1 MSYARNPA
9 VWIVAIL
16 TLLTVAMFAS
26 EYVYGRQTLTV
37 TVLEADIPRSC
48 NKSRSLLFGRTVY
61 RSSVP
66 KSGAWEYCGLL
77 ITDHGSI
84 ALPQSGRWGWP
95 SAREDMFDI
104 LCAGGRFEVT
114 VSGPGVELALGA
126 PSSNH
131 PKSLVYVKRVGACPT
146 LAVQDET

>member
-1 MSYARNPA
+1 MSNVRNWVGGA
-9 VWIVAIL
+9 LAFVTL
-16 TLLTVAMFAS
+16 TSVAMFAS

-37 TVLEADIPRSC
+37 TVLEVDIPRTC
-48 NKSRSLLFGRTVY
+48 YKSRSLLFGRAAY

-66 KSGAWEYCGLL
+66 KSGAWDYCGLL

-104 LCAGGRFEVT
+104 LCVGGRFEVT
-114 VSGPGVELALGA
+114 ASGPGVELALGA
-126 PSSNH
+126 FASNH

-146 LAVQDET
+146 LAVQDKT